1 MTPEEI
7 AEIRVL
13 VNRLKNID
21 DDNIKTI
28 LGLNAQKLLE
38 HIDSQAEQIKRL
50 EERCRQE
57 EKHTN
62 KYINYLHKE
71 QLKGEKQRL
80 ALEKLG
86 EKVRSKHRA
95 WREEQTWHDIDLGRV
110 KRLEDA
116 LVEERARR
124 LVAAGAECFF
134 RTPIKGS
141 ILSKCDKGIYCDWTT
156 CPIKDEKR
164 QDARDQLRAEG
175 VIR

>member
-7 AEIRVL
+7 AEIRQ
-13 VNRLKNID
+13 D
-21 DDNIKTI
+21 SKTI
-28 LGLNAQKLLE
+28 CPTNIAAVSWQAHVRELHE
-38 HIDSQAEQIKRL
+38 HIDEQAAEI
-50 EERCRQE
+50 
-57 EKHTN
+57 
-62 KYINYLHKE
+62 
-71 QLKGEKQRL
+71 
-80 ALEKLG
+80 
-86 EKVRSKHRA
+86 
-95 WREEQTWHDIDLGRV
+95 

-164 QDARDQLRAEG
+164 QDAREQLRAEG
-175 VIR
+175 VIG